1 MIAAQDR
8 NKTAADESREIDGFI
23 IVDKPADMTSANVVN
38 RLKRIPGVKKA
49 GHTGT
54 LDPFA
59 TGVMICPVNRATRLA
74 QFFLHGQKTY
84 SAVVRLGVETDTQ
97 DYTGNPVATLPIDNI
112 SESRISSI
120 FEGFAGEIKQVPP
133 VYSALKHNGIPLY
146 RYARK
151 GTPVEKPARRVMIS
165 SITVEKID
173 LPDIHFTVT
182 CAAGTYIRTLCAD
195 IGKALG
201 CGGHLKWLRRTE
213 SGGFLLDK
221 AVPLAEL
228 EGIKSAGQLETV
240 VIPMADALPMMPEH
254 VADAGLM
261 EKIRFG
267 RPLTTGD
274 IKAPPQV
281 DEKRPHI
288 KVIDVDHR
296 LLAVVAL
303 AENKMQYHYSCVFLS
318 A

>member
-8 NKTAADESREIDGFI
+8 NKTAAGESRAIDGFI
-23 IVDKPADMTSANVVN
+23 IVDKPAEMTSAHVVN

-74 QFFLHGQKTY
+74 QFFLHGKKTY
-84 SAVVRLGVETDTQ
+84 SAVVRLGIETDTQ
-97 DYTGNPVATLPIDNI
+97 DYTGNPVASFRVGDIA
-112 SESRISSI
+112 ESKIRSV
-120 FEGFAGEIKQVPP
+120 FESFAGEIEQVPP
-133 VYSALKHNGIPLY
+133 VYSALKHNGVPLY

-151 GTPVEKPARRVMIS
+151 GEPVEKPARRVLIS
-165 SITVEKID
+165 KIAIEAID
-173 LPDIHFTVT
+173 LPDIRFTVT
-182 CAAGTYIRTLCAD
+182 CSAGTYIRTLCAD

-201 CGGHLKWLRRTE
+201 CGGHLKWLKRTE
-213 SGGFLLDK
+213 SGGFLLDN
-221 AVPLAEL
+221 AVSLAEL
-228 EGIKSAGQLETV
+228 EGIECADQLAEV
-240 VIPMADALPMMPEH
+240 VIPMADALKMMPAH
-254 VADAGLM
+254 VADAELV

-267 RPLTTGD
+267 RPLTIGD
-274 IKAPPQV
+274 IKAPPEI

-288 KVIDVDHR
+288 KVIDAAHR